1 VVSVS
6 LESVRKNAGRWS
18 KEFHVAFPVIYD
30 PEHKIAEAYNV
41 QGIPFNVAI
50 DREGKIVD
58 VFSGAR
64 PEVIDAVVAKLASS
78 KS

>member
-1 VVSVS
+1 VLSVS
-6 LESVRKNAGRWS
+6 LETVRTKAGEWS

-30 PEHKIAEAYNV
+30 PEHKIAQAYNV

-50 DREGKIVD
+50 DRAGKVVD
-58 VFSGAR
+58 VFTGAHPR
-64 PEVIDAVVAKLASS
+64 VIDAAVAKLASS